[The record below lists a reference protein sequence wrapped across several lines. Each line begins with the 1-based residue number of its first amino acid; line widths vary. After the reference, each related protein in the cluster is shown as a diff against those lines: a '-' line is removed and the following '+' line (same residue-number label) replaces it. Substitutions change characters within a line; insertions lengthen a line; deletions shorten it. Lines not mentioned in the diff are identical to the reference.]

1 MCKFCSNFAPDMKK
15 YIYILFCACALLSC
29 QRASRLAQY
38 LAEKHARDSVSLTEQ
53 ERSMAYYHNQLDSLL
68 PVADS
73 LITYFTYEKN
83 EQYQDHGY
91 YVINARGNV
100 RMLVRDDGRD
110 LLTYRDGQRV
120 ETTAYAGQARG
131 ENAELFERAKHLQ
144 IVMSDIHECEK
155 RMAQTSLE
163 IQKYEKRL
171 EENGNK
177 KKRISDYE

>member
-53 ERSMAYYHNQLDSLL
+53 ERSMVYYHNQLDSLL

-100 RMLVRDDGRD
+100 
-110 LLTYRDGQRV
+110 QRV
-120 ETTAYAGQARG
+120 ETTAYSGQARG
-131 ENAELFERAKHLQ
+131 ENAELLERAKHLQ
-144 IVMSDIHECEK
+144 VVMSDIHECEK

-171 EENGNK
+171 EDNGNK